1 MSEPRVYV
9 PGVEEGA
16 ERQLPADE
24 AAHLTRVLRLGP
36 GDAVRVFDGAGAE
49 FDAEITGVTR
59 SAVHVRVGN
68 PAESAVE
75 PPVRLTVAPA
85 LIKGEGFDEIVRDAV
100 MMGAAAVR
108 PVITERTV
116 VKSRTVHHERRPR
129 SVQERWQRVALAA
142 VKQSGRAVLPV
153 VDAPATLDQVLA
165 TDASAARLVFVE
177 PSADILVSDALALAA
192 PASALVVIGPEGGW
206 SPAELQLFREKAMTF
221 VRIGGRTITSERAT
235 IAALAVLTAVWERD

>member
-1 MSEPRVYV
+1 MGVMSIPRVYL
-9 PGVEEGA
+9 PDAEEGA
-16 ERQLPADE
+16 ERQLPGDE
-24 AAHLTRVLRLGP
+24 GAHLTRVLRLGS

-49 FDAEITGVTR
+49 FEAEITGVTR

-68 PAESAVE
+68 PAESAIE

-108 PVITERTV
+108 PIVTERTV
-116 VKSRTVHHERRPR
+116 VKSRAVM
-129 SVQERWQRVALAA
+129 QERWQRVALAA

-153 VDAPATLDQVLA
+153 VDAPVTVDQLLA
-165 TDASAARLVFVE
+165 TDASAAQFVFVE
-177 PSADILVSDALALAA
+177 PSADILVSDARALEA

-206 SPAELQLFREKAMTF
+206 APAELQLFKDRAMTF

-235 IAALAVLTAVWERD
+235 IAALAVLTAVWERPR